1 MTVPLIAVAV
11 LKNGTI
17 SPHAGRAVN
26 WDVYA
31 LTESGPNLAW
41 SLKLTKD
48 GCLHEWHV
56 RGDGNR
62 HPLHSVDVALCG
74 SAGEGVTRRLAERE
88 TRLITT
94 AESDPLKAINDF
106 LNGTLSDALP
116 HDEAGCMDPD
126 HRHEVSG
133 H

>member
-11 LKNGTI
+11 LKNGRI
-17 SPHAGRAVN
+17 SPHAGRAVH
-26 WDVYA
+26 WDVYT
-31 LTESGPNLAW
+31 LTEQPERVW
-41 SLKLTKD
+41 SLHLTKD

-74 SAGEGVTRRLAERE
+74 SAGEGVTRRLAQRD
-88 TRLITT
+88 TQLLTT
-94 AESDPLKAINDF
+94 AETDPLEAIAAY
-106 LNGTLSDALP
+106 LAGTLPPAQP
-116 HDEAGCMDPD
+116 HDEAGCLDPEQ
-126 HRHEVSG
+126 RHEVSA